1 MARLAAIEKNN
12 KRKKMSEK
20 FWKFRRELRHKS
32 IDPKLSDEDR
42 AAAYLKLQ
50 KLPRDTSPSRVI
62 NRCLLSG
69 RPRGN
74 YKKFG
79 LSRLAFRQLALEG
92 KLPGVTKA
100 SW

>member
-1 MARLAAIEKNN
+1 MARLASIEKNN

-20 FWKFRRELRHKS
+20 FWKLRRELRAKS
-32 IDPKLSDEDR
+32 LDLKLSDEER
-42 AAAYLKLQ
+42 AVAYLKLQ
-50 KLPRDTSPSRVI
+50 KLPRDTSPNRVI
-62 NRCLLSG
+62 NRCLISG

>member
-12 KRKKMSEK
+12 KRKKLSEK
-20 FWKFRRELRHKS
+20 FWKLRRELRAKS
-32 IDPKLSDEDR
+32 LDEKLSDEER
-42 AAAYLKLQ
+42 TLAFLKLQ
-50 KLPRDTSPSRVI
+50 KLPRNTSPCRVI

-79 LSRLAFRQLALEG
+79 LSRLAFRQLALDG

>member
-12 KRKKMSEK
+12 KRKKLSEK
-20 FWKFRRELRHKS
+20 FWKLRRELRAKS
-32 IDPKLSDEDR
+32 IDPRLSEDDR
-42 AAAYLKLQ
+42 AAAYIKLQ
-50 KLPRDTSPSRVI
+50 KMPRDTSPNRVI

-79 LSRLAFRQLALEG
+79 LSRMAFRQLALEG